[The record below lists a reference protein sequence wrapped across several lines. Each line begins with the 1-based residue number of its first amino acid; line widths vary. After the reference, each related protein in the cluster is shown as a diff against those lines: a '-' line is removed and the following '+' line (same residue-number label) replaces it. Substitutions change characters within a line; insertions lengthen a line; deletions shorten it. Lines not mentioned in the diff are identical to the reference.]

1 MTRTRKF
8 EEIIN
13 GMNYVSP
20 FLSSKDQDVVS
31 LCFCSEPICVDF
43 KFKTHF
49 TMNNNFTC
57 LKLHAH

>member
-13 GMNYVSP
+13 GMNYVSM
-20 FLSSKDQDVVS
+20 FLVSKDQDVL
-31 LCFCSEPICVDF
+31 LCFWTEPICVGF
-43 KFKTHF
+43 KFQTHF

-57 LKLHAH
+57 LQLLAH